1 MPICEAD
8 PWRVQYFCN
17 VECPPDLNIPTED
30 FDAWAW
36 YPDQRWVYDKLAV
49 AHSQGLEAGPHGTT
63 PSRFPIFSKPIVNLK
78 GMGIGSRAMRSAQEY
93 ERNYRAGHMWMPLLE
108 GPHVSSDVAVEDGAP
123 RWWRHATGKPGRG
136 GTFDLWTVHA
146 DPHHDIEQ
154 RSGAWIAR
162 HLAGYTGLLN
172 LETIGGTIIEVHL
185 RLSDQWP
192 DLYGPGWVAA
202 LVRLYRDRV
211 WRFDDRD
218 RRDGYSVVL
227 FGRKGPR
234 YRHPPGAMVEEILR
248 RPGIS
253 SVQITFHQDRAPS
266 QHAMPPGGF
275 RLAVINCWDLAAGRA
290 AREDLKAHFSAQ

>member
-1 MPICEAD
+1 MPVCEAD

-49 AHSQGLEAGPHGTT
+49 AHSQGLEAGPHGTM
-63 PSRFPIFSKPIVNLK
+63 PSRFPVFSKPIVNLK
-78 GMGIGSRAMRSAQEY
+78 GMGIGSRVVRRAEDY
-93 ERNYRAGHMWMPLLE
+93 ERHYRAGHMWMPLLE
-108 GPHVSSDVAVEDGAP
+108 GPHVSSDVAVVNGAP

-136 GTFDLWTVHA
+136 GTFDFWTVHA

-162 HLAGYTGLLN
+162 HLAGYTGMLN

-211 WRFDDRD
+211 WQFDDPD

-227 FGRKGPR
+227 FGRKGR
-234 YRHPPGAMVEEILR
+234 YRHPPAEMVEEILR
-248 RPGIS
+248 RPGVS

-275 RLAVINCWDLAAGRA
+275 RLAVINCWDFGAGRA
-290 AREDLKAHFSAQ
+290 AREDLKAYFSAQ